1 MINPIWRIN
10 NCMKT
15 FTQYLAEAVKEIPVR
30 IKLATDLSDDMVET
44 IESELA
50 RYDVVNVAKPVKTI
64 VQEHPLDF
72 GTKIRNAEVVIID
85 ATIRMPMSFETFR
98 RNLSDKLA
106 IPYDYVVVKGPNDP
120 LEAENEAEVKRQGAT
135 GEDYEPKMGQ
145 EYTEE
150 EQGESGDK
158 VAGEK
163 FKAEFL
169 KTLEDNKSKNPD
181 RAQIEV
187 EGPLSAK
194 SPKKET
200 DTSQPKEVDAKAV
213 SPYQTK
219 NNISFPNHPKK
230 G

>member
-1 MINPIWRIN
+1 
-10 NCMKT
+10 MKT
-15 FTQYLAEAVKEIPVR
+15 FTQYLSEAVKEIPVR
-30 IKLATDLSDDMVET
+30 IKLATDLTDEMIET

-85 ATIRMPMSFETFR
+85 ATVRMPISPETFR
-98 RNLSDKLA
+98 RNLSDKLG

-120 LEAENEAEVKRQGAT
+120 LEAENEAEVKRQGST

-145 EYTEE
+145 DYTEE
-150 EQGESGDK
+150 ERGESGDK

-169 KTLEDNKSKNPD
+169 KTLADNKSKNPD
-181 RAQIEV
+181 RAQVEV
-187 EGPLSAK
+187 DGPLSAET
-194 SPKKET
+194 PKKED
-200 DTSQPKEVDAKAV
+200 DTSQPKEDDKKAV

-219 NNISFPNHPKK
+219 KTISFPNHPKK

>member
-1 MINPIWRIN
+1 
-10 NCMKT
+10 MKT
-15 FTQYLAEAVKEIPVR
+15 FTQYLAEAVKEIPIR
-30 IKLATDLSDDMVET
+30 IKLATDLTDEMIET

-85 ATIRMPMSFETFR
+85 ATVRMPISAETFR

-106 IPYDYVVVKGPNDP
+106 IPYDYVVVKGANDP
-120 LEAENEAEVKRQGAT
+120 LEAENEAEVIRQGAT

-145 EYTEE
+145 DYTEE
-150 EQGESGDK
+150 EQGEDGK
-158 VAGEK
+158 KFAGEE
-163 FKAEFL
+163 FKADFL
-169 KTLEDNKSKNPD
+169 KTLSDNKDKNPD

-187 EGPLSAK
+187 EGPLSVK
-194 SPKKET
+194 SPKAEK
-200 DTSQPKEVDAKAV
+200 DTSQPKEDDKKAV

-219 NNISFPNHPKK
+219 NTIAFPNHPKK

>member
-1 MINPIWRIN
+1 
-10 NCMKT
+10 MKT
-15 FTQYLAEAVKEIPVR
+15 FTQYLSEAVKEIPIR
-30 IKLATDLSDDMVET
+30 IKLATDLTDEMIET

-85 ATIRMPMSFETFR
+85 ATVRMPISPETFR

-106 IPYDYVVVKGPNDP
+106 IPYDYVVVKGANDP
-120 LEAENEAEVKRQGAT
+120 LEAENEAEVIRQGAT

-145 EYTEE
+145 DYTEE
-150 EQGESGDK
+150 EQGEDGK
-158 VAGEK
+158 KFAGEE
-163 FKAEFL
+163 FKANFL
-169 KTLEDNKSKNPD
+169 KTLTDNKDKNPD

-187 EGPLSAK
+187 EGPLSVK
-194 SPKKET
+194 TPKAEK
-200 DTSQPKEVDAKAV
+200 DTSQPKEDDKKAV

-219 NNISFPNHPKK
+219 NTIAFPNHPKK

>member
-1 MINPIWRIN
+1 
-10 NCMKT
+10 MKT

-106 IPYDYVVVKGPNDP
+106 IPYDYVVVNDDFETA
-120 LEAENEAEVKRQGAT
+120 LSNIETIVLAQRLT
-135 GEDYEPKMGQ
+135 L
-145 EYTEE
+145 
-150 EQGESGDK
+150 
-158 VAGEK
+158 
-163 FKAEFL
+163 KAQASRHHDLITNLL
-169 KTLEDNKSKNPD
+169 K
-181 RAQIEV
+181 
-187 EGPLSAK
+187 
-194 SPKKET
+194 
-200 DTSQPKEVDAKAV
+200 
-213 SPYQTK
+213 
-219 NNISFPNHPKK
+219 
-230 G
+230 

>member
-1 MINPIWRIN
+1 M
-10 NCMKT
+10 
-15 FTQYLAEAVKEIPVR
+15 
-30 IKLATDLSDDMVET
+30 
-44 IESELA
+44 
-50 RYDVVNVAKPVKTI
+50 VNVAKPVKTI

-85 ATIRMPMSFETFR
+85 ATVRMPISAETFR

-106 IPYDYVVVKGPNDP
+106 IPYDYVVVKGANDP
-120 LEAENEAEVKRQGAT
+120 LEAENEAEVARQGAT

-145 EYTEE
+145 DYTEE

-169 KTLEDNKSKNPD
+169 KTLADNKEKNPD

-187 EGPLSAK
+187 EGPLSVK
-194 SPKKET
+194 TPKAEK
-200 DTSQPKEVDAKAV
+200 DTSQPKEDDKKAV

-219 NNISFPNHPKK
+219 NNISFPKHPKK

>member
-1 MINPIWRIN
+1 
-10 NCMKT
+10 MKT

-30 IKLATDLSDDMVET
+30 IKLATDLTDEMIET

-85 ATIRMPMSFETFR
+85 ATVRMPISPETFR

-120 LEAENEAEVKRQGAT
+120 LEAENEAEVARQGAT

-169 KTLEDNKSKNPD
+169 KTLADNKDKNPD

-187 EGPLSAK
+187 EGPLSVK
-194 SPKKET
+194 SPKAEK
-200 DTSQPKEVDAKAV
+200 DTSQPKEDDKKAV

-219 NNISFPNHPKK
+219 NTISFPNHPKK

>member
-1 MINPIWRIN
+1 
-10 NCMKT
+10 MKT
-15 FTQYLAEAVKEIPVR
+15 FTQYLSEAVKEIPIR
-30 IKLATDLSDDMVET
+30 IKLATDLTDEMIET

-64 VQEHPLDF
+64 MQEHPLDF

-85 ATIRMPMSFETFR
+85 ATVRMPISAETFR

-106 IPYDYVVVKGPNDP
+106 IPYDYVVVRNANDP
-120 LEAENEAEVKRQGAT
+120 LEAENEAEVIRQGAT

-145 EYTEE
+145 DYTEE
-150 EQGESGDK
+150 EQGEDGK
-158 VAGEK
+158 KFAGEE
-163 FKAEFL
+163 FKANFL
-169 KTLEDNKSKNPD
+169 KTLTDNKDKNPD

-187 EGPLSAK
+187 EGPLSVK
-194 SPKKET
+194 TPKAEK
-200 DTSQPKEVDAKAV
+200 DTSQPKEDDKKAV

-219 NNISFPNHPKK
+219 NTIAFPNHPKK